1 VSREEI
7 QRSLF
12 GKVRKQRTLEAP
24 VLKAAMD
31 YLNSIRGCHVWRQNT
46 GWKPWYDTNGKR
58 HVVYYG
64 QKGQGDITGLI
75 RGVRIE
81 VETKAEG
88 EEPNE
93 WQHAWMDMIRSYGGI
108 AIWCDSIEMLQLK
121 LAVEFEKRG
130 WK

>member
-1 VSREEI
+1 MNERLHEKGPAGFVVAPHQPSPFRTTTPNVDRERYRPSTSRFEGTVSREEI

-64 QKGQGDITGLI
+64 QKGQGDITGLTDS
-75 RGVRIE
+75 E
-81 VETKAEG
+81 EG
-88 EEPNE
+88 F
-93 WQHAWMDMIRSYGGI
+93 GG
-108 AIWCDSIEMLQLK
+108 
-121 LAVEFEKRG
+121 
-130 WK
+130 